1 MSKCVQPWRAKKRQ
15 VRISGEKIRG
25 INGLLLGE
33 GGVGEGGGSIQRI
46 LGEGEGGKGVGH
58 GVGCVRAFC
67 SCRNDCRRKT
77 TCWVVEGAGPS
88 AAGLRPVFLKIEKEN
103 WNKEQ

>member
-1 MSKCVQPWRAKKRQ
+1 MRGERGKHEGGIYRARGGHLRAAMASKKRQ

-46 LGEGEGGKGVGH
+46 LGDGEGGKGVGRDM
-58 GVGCVRAFC
+58 GCVHAFC
-67 SCRNDCRRKT
+67 
-77 TCWVVEGAGPS
+77 
-88 AAGLRPVFLKIEKEN
+88 F
-103 WNKEQ
+103 

>member
-1 MSKCVQPWRAKKRQ
+1 MRGERGKHEGGIYRARGWPSACSHGEQKKRQ

-46 LGEGEGGKGVGH
+46 LGKGEGGKGMER
-58 GVGCVRAFC
+58 GVGCVCAFC
-67 SCRNDCRRKT
+67 
-77 TCWVVEGAGPS
+77 
-88 AAGLRPVFLKIEKEN
+88 F
-103 WNKEQ
+103 